1 MKLPKLRKVLF
12 KKEESKTD
20 SDNDSLF
27 DRDEN
32 DENLLKSHLNR
43 NEREKVKELMDQIH
57 AQKKEDA
64 EGESECEEE
73 FERTSQEPEDM
84 VPPVTREE
92 IIPLA
97 KIILTYCRENEIDIM
112 DLPNVIFVDFSLT
125 GKICISNLGN
135 ILSNRFGLE
144 NEDSQKLAR
153 YMIEQP
159 ENFENSSSKGKQKLK
174 YKFNPD
180 QQLSH
185 AKVVSKLQTVIG
197 SLT

>member
-1 MKLPKLRKVLF
+1 
-12 KKEESKTD
+12 
-20 SDNDSLF
+20 
-27 DRDEN
+27 
-32 DENLLKSHLNR
+32 
-43 NEREKVKELMDQIH
+43 MDQIH

-64 EGESECEEE
+64 EGESEGEYEEE
-73 FERTSQEPEDM
+73 FERTSQEQEDM

-97 KIILTYCRENEIDIM
+97 KIILTYCRENKIDIM